1 MDPAI
6 LRQQFPCFV
15 VELHDKAMHGCW
27 AAMMA
32 ATAQQTYT
40 SQTVVY
46 AYILSMPG
54 EKIQNPSYSTNLQ
67 LESVS

>member
-1 MDPAI
+1 
-6 LRQQFPCFV
+6 
-15 VELHDKAMHGCW
+15 
-27 AAMMA
+27 MMA